1 VPGPVAWFP
10 DCGHFSDPHLE
21 RERFV
26 YKWQVFL
33 GGIASATFVLA
44 GAAAPALAQTVA
56 SSPLTTV
63 TQAVTGSQV
72 SANVCDMAGSP
83 LSGEVNSAMAGL
95 TGQSCNAS
103 STGTPKN
110 ASQTA
115 TVSNSTAQ
123 NAVTPAG
130 LTSMTGALPGL
141 NTVTGEIPG
150 LGAMTSTLPVLNT
163 SASQAPAT
171 SPASSGAKSTPLSNA
186 TVPSLGS
193 NEPGSGAT
201 MVQNTLN
208 GVTGTLPVSSLT
220 GGLAGL
226 GNVSG
231 ALAGVTGPQG

>member
-1 VPGPVAWFP
+1 
-10 DCGHFSDPHLE
+10 
-21 RERFV
+21 V

-33 GGIASATFVLA
+33 GGVASATFVLA

-63 TQAVTGSQV
+63 TQGVTGSQV
-72 SANVCDMAGSP
+72 SAHVCDMAGSP

-95 TGQSCNAS
+95 TGQSCNGS
-103 STGTPKN
+103 SAGTPKN
-110 ASQTA
+110 ASQSA
-115 TVSNSTAQ
+115 TVSDSAAQ

-130 LTSMTGALPGL
+130 LTSTTSALPGL
-141 NTVTGEIPG
+141 NAVTGEVPG
-150 LGAMTSTLPVLNT
+150 LGAMASALPVLNT
-163 SASQAPAT
+163 SGSQAAAL

-208 GVTGTLPVSSLT
+208 GVAGTLPVSSLT
-220 GGLAGL
+220 GGLPGL
-226 GNVSG
+226 GTVSG
-231 ALAGVTGPQG
+231 TLPGVTGPKA